1 MIIVYDHQMCTF
13 VIVQLME
20 IISNEETQPS
30 LNVVAKVKLDSCNE
44 WLLSVL
50 LLGSQVNKE
59 GGSNWET

>member
-1 MIIVYDHQMCTF
+1 MCVF

-30 LNVVAKVKLDSCNE
+30 LNVVAKVKPDSNE

-59 GGSNWET
+59 GDSNWET